1 MRNCIIFDLDQTIAD
16 TSFLESLRK
25 QRNWVDVYK
34 HLNQIKVYADIYE
47 VIEILRS
54 RGFLIGV
61 VTNSPKIY
69 CVKVLDYLNIKVDCV
84 VGYHCT
90 TLKKPHPDPVLYCIN
105 EMGSDFNKIYGIG
118 DSVND
123 IISYKRSNII
133 CVGCLWGRIN
143 NDELIESKPD
153 YIVNRPID
161 LIEILDKIL

>member
-1 MRNCIIFDLDQTIAD
+1 LTIFSID
-16 TSFLESLRK
+16 
-25 QRNWVDVYK
+25 
-34 HLNQIKVYADIYE
+34 NQHEKGSKKNA
-47 VIEILRS
+47 IEWS
-54 RGFLIGV
+54 TTTYF
-61 VTNSPKIY
+61 P
-69 CVKVLDYLNIKVDCV
+69 VKVLDYLNIKVECV

-133 CVGCLWGRIN
+133 SIGCLWGRIN